1 MCPDTDRHFSLIGLV
16 LIYCVSLRAVPAIAS
31 AIETV
36 AMLELGIN
44 RETAEGRLKT
54 QRHETGDWR
63 LETAGS
69 RRRFKMHLNV
79 SR

>member
-54 QRHETGDWR
+54 QRLETGDSR
-63 LETAGS
+63 QPAAGGAS
-69 RRRFKMHLNV
+69 KCT
-79 SR
+79 

>member
-54 QRHETGDWR
+54 QRLETGDWR